1 MPGVFTPSSS
11 SPSPETTKR
20 STSDSAPG
28 LSTGAIVGIALGLSV
43 LGVFAVLFLVSF
55 FVNKKRRVESSDSNS
70 YAEVYPFS
78 LFRMHLSFFDV
89 GMYLTWNRFTA
100 APVGSG
106 VEDQMGI
113 VASTGGPLPRPS
125 GRMPVRDVHTGS
137 VLVLADPPPSYSEFG
152 LRAT

>member
-1 MPGVFTPSSS
+1 MPGVFTPTNKG
-11 SPSPETTKR
+11 SPETTGR

-28 LSTGAIVGIALGLSV
+28 LSTGAIVGIALGLSI
-43 LGVFAVLFLVSF
+43 LGVSAVLFLVTF
-55 FVNKKRRVESSDSNS
+55 FVNKKRRVERSDSNS

-78 LFRMHLSFFDV
+78 FFRMHLSFFDV

-100 APVGSG
+100 VSAGSG

-113 VASTGGPLPRPS
+113 VASTDDPLPRPS
-125 GRMPVRDVHTGS
+125 GHTSVRDVDTRS
-137 VLVLADPPPSYSEFG
+137 VLVLVDPPPSYSEFG